1 MKVDEFDY
9 DLPESLIAQKPVKNR
24 DESRLMFLHKD
35 TGQIEELIFKDII
48 NYLNPDDLLILNN
61 SKVIPAR
68 LYGEKINGKVKIEVL
83 LLTEI
88 EDDKWEVLVR
98 PGRRVKKG
106 TEINFSDGKL
116 IARAVDYTEFGGRI
130 MEFSY
135 KGDFYEIINEIGN
148 MPLPPYIKRKLK
160 DPQRYQTVY
169 AREKGSA
176 AAPTAGLHF
185 TPDLL
190 NKIRQKGVQ
199 IKYITLH
206 VGLGTFRPVKTEK
219 IEEHRMHEE
228 YYEITDNV
236 ATSILKTKEKGG
248 KIIAVGTTTTRTLE
262 SAANNIFNEKGKNDW
277 TNIFIYPGYKFKII
291 DGLITNFHLP
301 KSTLLMLVSAFA
313 GKEDVMNAYKKAIKE
328 KYRFYSL
335 GDAMLIK

>member
-262 SAANNIFNEKGKNDW
+262 SAANNIFNEKG
-277 TNIFIYPGYKFKII
+277 F
-291 DGLITNFHLP
+291 
-301 KSTLLMLVSAFA
+301 LV
-313 GKEDVMNAYKKAIKE
+313 
-328 KYRFYSL
+328 
-335 GDAMLIK
+335 